1 MISDA
6 VTKYAC
12 VSFNGG
18 IGRGINAGYGGLGD
32 GGFGFDSSQNS
43 ASSEEFGMD
52 IGGYGAVQH
61 GISPPGSLQGGANPS
76 SFSPGTS
83 PLEVMQGAGGLS
95 AQNTG
100 VGTVSGLPNTAASLG
115 GASHIQQSPNTAGIM
130 GHMPVNKVA
139 PGHPG
144 VFLSGSL
151 SCTDRPGTTILITK
165 LVYGNGGIYSCSS
178 PDQNCDIVDY
188 KDQEITPFC
197 DGQVK
202 CMVRTTGKLL
212 PGCSVTS
219 NFVHIEYECINRKYY
234 LFVYEVLKFSSN
246 HIKLH
251 TYKDHEMPMI
261 MYFSFFPSDTCNYM
275 CIHLFL
281 SAWSSFDICKD
292 LKKVVRQPEVF
303 IMSPSFFQGES
314 PPSKTCECILKGR
327 YDNRIMAQYV
337 HTDIYQASNQSC
349 TESSVLF
356 ESKLSPNQTELD
368 KTTEVCGRRSLNNY
382 LYRGDLRITFK
393 DVDSGSKSGFVS
405 KLLGK
410 YLLMFGCKFYKR
422 SSIIVGKKIK

>member
-12 VSFNGG
+12 VSFDNGIRGGINTGYGG
-18 IGRGINAGYGGLGD
+18 IGDGD
-32 GGFGFDSSQNS
+32 NFGFDSSQNS

-52 IGGYGAVQH
+52 IGGYGSVQH
-61 GISPPGSLQGGANPS
+61 GISPPGSLQGGANPY

-83 PLEVMQGAGGLS
+83 PLEVMQGAGGLA

-115 GASHIQQSPNTAGIM
+115 GASHIQQDPNTASMVGQ
-130 GHMPVNKVA
+130 MPVNKVA

-151 SCTDRPGTTILITK
+151 SCADRPGTTILITK

-219 NFVHIEYECINRKYY
+219 NFVHIEYECINRKYF
-234 LFVYEVLKFSSN
+234 LFS
-246 HIKLH
+246 LH
-251 TYKDHEMPMI
+251 ALFKYSI
-261 MYFSFFPSDTCNYM
+261 FGLGVFLCYM
-275 CIHLFL
+275 
-281 SAWSSFDICKD
+281 
-292 LKKVVRQPEVF
+292 
-303 IMSPSFFQGES
+303 
-314 PPSKTCECILKGR
+314 
-327 YDNRIMAQYV
+327 
-337 HTDIYQASNQSC
+337 
-349 TESSVLF
+349 
-356 ESKLSPNQTELD
+356 
-368 KTTEVCGRRSLNNY
+368 
-382 LYRGDLRITFK
+382 
-393 DVDSGSKSGFVS
+393 
-405 KLLGK
+405 
-410 YLLMFGCKFYKR
+410 
-422 SSIIVGKKIK
+422 

>member
-115 GASHIQQSPNTAGIM
+115 GASHIQQSPNTAGMM

-165 LVYGNGGIYSCSS
+165 LVYGNGGFYSCSS
-178 PDQNCDIVDY
+178 PDQKCDIVDY

-212 PGCSVTS
+212 PGCSATS

-251 TYKDHEMPMI
+251 TYKDHEMPMM
-261 MYFSFFPSDTCNYM
+261 MYFSFF
-275 CIHLFL
+275 
-281 SAWSSFDICKD
+281 
-292 LKKVVRQPEVF
+292 
-303 IMSPSFFQGES
+303 
-314 PPSKTCECILKGR
+314 
-327 YDNRIMAQYV
+327 
-337 HTDIYQASNQSC
+337 
-349 TESSVLF
+349 
-356 ESKLSPNQTELD
+356 
-368 KTTEVCGRRSLNNY
+368 
-382 LYRGDLRITFK
+382 FK
-393 DVDSGSKSGFVS
+393 
-405 KLLGK
+405 
-410 YLLMFGCKFYKR
+410 
-422 SSIIVGKKIK
+422 